1 MMHARISGV
10 RGLALAAVVTS
21 SLAITPTAFAG
32 GHNRQTFND
41 ASVSIRGGNGVA
53 VSTCVNW
60 AQDWTRLSP
69 EQQKRHE
76 KKRVAQ
82 ANACDNAA
90 DAEGGSVDLTN
101 VRVTVDQGGH
111 RRASRNSAT
120 VTISGGDAVAVA
132 ACINVLRATASAEQ
146 TNDCSNAAIAT
157 GGSVTLK
164 DTDIT
169 IIQG

>member
-1 MMHARISGV
+1 MMHARICGV

-32 GHNRQTFND
+32 GHHNQTFND
-41 ASVSIRGGNGVA
+41 ATVSIRGGNGVA
-53 VSTCVNW
+53 VSTCLNW

-90 DAEGGSVDLTN
+90 DAEGGSVDLTK
-101 VRVTVDQGGH
+101 VRVTVDQGGN

-146 TNDCSNAAIAT
+146 TNECTNTAVAT
-157 GGSVTLK
+157 GGSVNLDHTNISI
-164 DTDIT
+164 D
-169 IIQG
+169 QQ